1 MNFNEDNLYIT
12 HSDQLAFNVMTGNY
26 DQTLNFG
33 LFSFIAIRRNQYI
46 ATYNGILRTKSEMRR
61 RIRENPNVSRYRIY
75 MNDHYD
81 LDCYKDIGIDNA
93 SYANCPHNCINGI
106 TGQVSVSNAYMAYV
120 EDNEGNHIG
129 VEIYASKNITS
140 NTEILV
146 DYGNE
151 YVYP

>member
-1 MNFNEDNLYIT
+1 MIDVDLILNEEIT
-12 HSDQLAFNVMTGNY
+12 EELVIVPT
-26 DQTLNFG
+26 
-33 LFSFIAIRRNQYI
+33 I
-46 ATYNGILRTKSEMRR
+46 
-61 RIRENPNVSRYRIY
+61 
-75 MNDHYD
+75 
-81 LDCYKDIGIDNA
+81 
-93 SYANCPHNCINGI
+93 INGI

-129 VEIYASKNITS
+129 VELYASNNITS

>member
-1 MNFNEDNLYIT
+1 
-12 HSDQLAFNVMTGNY
+12 
-26 DQTLNFG
+26 
-33 LFSFIAIRRNQYI
+33 
-46 ATYNGILRTKSEMRR
+46 
-61 RIRENPNVSRYRIY
+61 

-129 VEIYASKNITS
+129 VEIYACKNITS